1 MAKVSVGT
9 MRSTAGAAELRA
21 FLYCLSRSRFNVI
34 ILLAGFGLLMSDQGR
49 DLLVYYAEE
58 RQRALFGSAAL
69 LWALSIWF
77 WSRVLLDVRFAEP
90 PECTACYNRWRTWM
104 PRLLGALG
112 FGFVGVAT
120 ALVRQWGLTLAAL
133 IALVLFLAFVITRRT
148 VSVWV
153 AVRLSAVERRFVQA
167 VARILDTRPIGPRSL
182 PPFAD
187 LWQALQFPRG
197 RLRAVHAW
205 GPRAYI
211 AAAMLLGFVV
221 LCLFGNL
228 DPVDLGRRTGAMI
241 LFFLWAVT
249 WLPVG
254 SVLSYWADRRGVPLL
269 ALLMTLSFVSSYSN
283 DNHEIRPA
291 PDDGVLPHLRPSV
304 TQALAAWG
312 RANTTVDGAPAPF
325 VVVATAGGGIRA
337 AYWTATVLGDVDHE
351 APRFRDRLFA
361 VSGVSGG
368 SVGAT
373 VYRALLALAPDQ
385 LQRRCAHGVTACAQ
399 TVLGEDLLGPLSA
412 ALLYPDLAQRFWPWP
427 WFRDRGEAFE
437 QGLEAA
443 FRRTTG
449 VDALET
455 SLGALSRARPWPA
468 LFLNATW
475 DDSGRRI
482 VASNLRYATDRQ
494 PEAGVFARSNDELAI
509 LGYDLRLS
517 TAAHNSAR
525 FPYVNPPGMWRAHG
539 AIAGRLQDGGL
550 FENYGAET
558 ALEILDLACRTFTC
572 VAAPDRKA
580 NQAAAAPCAGRC
592 IYPVVVLITSDPALP
607 KHLAETVAESPIRYA
622 YELRS
627 TLQAYESVR
636 NGRGAE
642 AAARLE
648 GWTNSYGHA
657 FVQFRM
663 CDPDSDGAQPPLGWA
678 LSEAARAK
686 ISSYLHGAAP
696 APSCY
701 PHNRASEN
709 KLRGLLAW

>member
-1 MAKVSVGT
+1 
-9 MRSTAGAAELRA
+9 
-21 FLYCLSRSRFNVI
+21 
-34 ILLAGFGLLMSDQGR
+34 
-49 DLLVYYAEE
+49 
-58 RQRALFGSAAL
+58 
-69 LWALSIWF
+69 
-77 WSRVLLDVRFAEP
+77 VRFAEP
-90 PECTACYNRWRTWM
+90 PECTACYNRWRAWM
-104 PRLLGALG
+104 PRALGALG
-112 FGFVGVAT
+112 FVFVGIGT

-133 IALVLFLAFVITRRT
+133 VALAVFLVFVITRRT
-148 VSVWV
+148 VSASM
-153 AVRLSAVERRFVQA
+153 AVRLSGAERAFLQAIARF
-167 VARILDTRPIGPRSL
+167 LDTHPIGPRSL
-182 PPFAD
+182 PPYAD

-197 RLRAVHAW
+197 HLRAVGSW
-205 GPRAYI
+205 GPRAHV
-211 AAAMLLGFVV
+211 AALMALGFVV
-221 LCLFGNL
+221 LCAFGNV
-228 DPVDLGRRTGAMI
+228 DPVDLGRYTGTMI

-269 ALLMTLSFVSSYSN
+269 ALLMVLSFVSSYTN
-283 DNHEIRPA
+283 DNHEIRRAVNGGVA
-291 PDDGVLPHLRPSV
+291 PGLRPSV
-304 TQALAAWG
+304 TQALAEWG
-312 RANTTVDGAPAPF
+312 SANTTVGGAPVPF

-337 AYWTATVLGDVDHE
+337 AYWTATVLGDADRA

-373 VYRALLALAPDQ
+373 VYRALLTLPPEQ
-385 LQRRCAHGVTACAQ
+385 LRRRCPAGLTACAQ
-399 TVLGEDLLGPLSA
+399 EILGQDLLGPLSA

-427 WFRDRGEAFE
+427 WFRDRGETFE
-437 QGLEAA
+437 QGLETA

-449 VDALET
+449 EDALNT
-455 SLGALSRARPWPA
+455 SLGALSQVRPWPA

-482 VASNLRYATDRQ
+482 VASNLRFATDHQ
-494 PEAGVFARSNDELAI
+494 PEAGVFALSNDELAI

-572 VAAPDRKA
+572 VAAPAPKA
-580 NQAAAAPCAGRC
+580 MPGAPVSCRGRC
-592 IYPVVVLITSDPALP
+592 IYPVVILITSDPALP
-607 KHLAETVAESPIRYA
+607 KQLAESVPEPPLRYA

-627 TLQAYESVR
+627 TLEAYETVR

-648 GWTNSYGHA
+648 KWTDRYGHA

-663 CDPDSDGAQPPLGWA
+663 CDPESGGAQPPLGWA
-678 LSEAARAK
+678 LSQAARRR
-686 ISSYLHGAAP
+686 ITSYLRGGAP

-701 PHNRASEN
+701 PQNRTSDD
-709 KLRGLLAW
+709 KLRDLLAR